1 MLFIEEKQ
9 MAIPMKEHT
18 QSDYDNLYNLVSQGI
33 PPRLACEYAGF
44 DRANFKRTMN
54 DGAEDYLRGIDSPEA
69 KFYSS
74 VLEGRKFFT
83 SKVVGEIMSNEKDS
97 VTKMKLLAK
106 FEKDDFG
113 EEAQTKGAEDDK
125 VVLVDAVPIED
136 EPKQVESVKEIP
148 DANDNG
154 K

>member
-1 MLFIEEKQ
+1 
-9 MAIPMKEHT
+9 
-18 QSDYDNLYNLVSQGI
+18 
-33 PPRLACEYAGF
+33 
-44 DRANFKRTMN
+44 
-54 DGAEDYLRGIDSPEA
+54 
-69 KFYSS
+69 
-74 VLEGRKFFT
+74 
-83 SKVVGEIMSNEKDS
+83 MSNDKDS

>member
-1 MLFIEEKQ
+1 
-9 MAIPMKEHT
+9 
-18 QSDYDNLYNLVSQGI
+18 
-33 PPRLACEYAGF
+33 
-44 DRANFKRTMN
+44 MN

-83 SKVVGEIMSNEKDS
+83 SKVVGEIMSNDKDS

-113 EEAQTKGAEDDK
+113 EEAQTKSAEDDK
-125 VVLVDAVPIED
+125 VVLVDAVPID
-136 EPKQVESVKEIP
+136 DAPKEIDGKRAIGIRGGEG